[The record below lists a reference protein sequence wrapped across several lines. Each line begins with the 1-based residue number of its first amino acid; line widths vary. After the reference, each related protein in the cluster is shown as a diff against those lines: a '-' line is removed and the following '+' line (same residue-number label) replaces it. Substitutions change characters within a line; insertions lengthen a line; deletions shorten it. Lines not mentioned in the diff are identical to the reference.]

1 MSKPLLTDELIERYR
16 QGEDLE
22 DLLHE
27 QELKTGYTVRIE
39 DLDIDYMVKSRRIE
53 NAKRAQFRRRLN
65 RILVL
70 LVLLLAGLIYAIFY
84 L

>member
-1 MSKPLLTDELIERYR
+1 MSKPLLTDELIERYH